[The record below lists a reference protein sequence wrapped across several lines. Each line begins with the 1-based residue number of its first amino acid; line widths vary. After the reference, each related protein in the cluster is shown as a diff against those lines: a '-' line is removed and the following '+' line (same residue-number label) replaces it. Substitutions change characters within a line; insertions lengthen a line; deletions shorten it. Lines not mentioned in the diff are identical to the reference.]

1 MAPAG
6 RRGGVF
12 TIAAMA
18 HDRLLLEGLQF
29 FGHHGDVEAERALGG
44 RVDVDV
50 AIRADLRVPGRS
62 DQLSDTL
69 DYVRCY
75 ETVRHVV
82 ETRQHNLLETVA
94 EEIAAALL
102 ADERVASGRVRVAKQ
117 PPIHGVFHRF
127 AVVLERSR
135 EE

>member
-1 MAPAG
+1 MAY
-6 RRGGVF
+6 
-12 TIAAMA
+12 
-18 HDRLLLEGLQF
+18 DRLLLEGLQF

-50 AIRADLRVPGRS
+50 EIRADLHVAGRT

-94 EEIAAALL
+94 EGIAAALL
-102 ADERVASGRVRVAKQ
+102 ADERIDGVRVRVAKQ
-117 PPIHGVFHRF
+117 PPIAGVFHRF
-127 AVVLERSR
+127 AVIIERER
-135 EE
+135 EREREGVAR

>member
-1 MAPAG
+1 M
-6 RRGGVF
+6 V
-12 TIAAMA
+12 

-50 AIRADLRVPGRS
+50 EIRADLSVAGRS
-62 DQLSDTL
+62 DDLSDTV

-75 ETVRHVV
+75 DAVRHVV

-94 EEIAAALL
+94 EGIAVALL
-102 ADERVASGRVRVAKQ
+102 ADERIESVRVRVAKQ
-117 PPIHGVFHRF
+117 PPIAGVFQRF
-127 AVVLERSR
+127 AVVIERDR
-135 EE
+135 TAVRG

>member
-1 MAPAG
+1 
-6 RRGGVF
+6 
-12 TIAAMA
+12 MA

-50 AIRADLRVPGRS
+50 EIRADLSAAGHS
-62 DQLSDTL
+62 DDLRDTV

-75 ETVRHVV
+75 DAVRQVV

-94 EEIAAALL
+94 ESIAVALL
-102 ADERVASGRVRVAKQ
+102 ADERIESVRVRVAKQ
-117 PPIHGVFHRF
+117 PPIAGVFHRF
-127 AVVLERSR
+127 AVVIERDR
-135 EE
+135 TAVRR

>member
-1 MAPAG
+1 MAS
-6 RRGGVF
+6 
-12 TIAAMA
+12 
-18 HDRLLLEGLQF
+18 DRLLLEGLQF

-50 AIRADLRVPGRS
+50 EIRADLHVAGHS
-62 DQLSDTL
+62 DQLSDAL

-94 EEIAAALL
+94 EEVAGALL
-102 ADERVASGRVRVAKQ
+102 TDARVNSVRVRVAKQ
-117 PPIHGVFHRF
+117 PPIAGVFHRF
-127 AVVLERSR
+127 AVIIERQR
-135 EE
+135 GDAAP